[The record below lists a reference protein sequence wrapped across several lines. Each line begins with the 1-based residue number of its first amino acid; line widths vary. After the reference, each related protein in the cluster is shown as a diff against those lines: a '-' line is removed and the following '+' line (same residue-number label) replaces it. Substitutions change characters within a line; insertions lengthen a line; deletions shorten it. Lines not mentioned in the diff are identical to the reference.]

1 MRDGGLWGGLR
12 AIPAPRGSM
21 CCRHYLSG
29 YRCIV
34 HLAGGSAAG
43 KHPCVRCAAYTGA
56 HCSDS
61 SSHCDEQHGRPGPS
75 RQDQDQGQEDQPAA
89 YTRRTRAALRLR
101 LQRRRRS
108 RALALWAR
116 RFLDGGWGAGF
127 SISFVFVSHSTT
139 CLPPGVCVL
148 NSKGTSIFYP
158 RPFCFCLFWLGASG
172 WCLVR
177 RCLSAW
183 LELEVASC
191 DSGCDCDYLTYI
203 AYRIWHIAHRI

>member
-1 MRDGGLWGGLR
+1 MPLYSVKSPAALPNAGNPHMRDGGLWGGLR

-89 YTRRTRAALRLR
+89 YCLHKTHTRGAATATATA
-101 LQRRRRS
+101 LQ
-108 RALALWAR
+108 
-116 RFLDGGWGAGF
+116 GAGAVGAPVSGWWLGRGRF
-127 SISFVFVSHSTT
+127 SIPFVFV
-139 CLPPGVCVL
+139 LP
-148 NSKGTSIFYP
+148 
-158 RPFCFCLFWLGASG
+158 
-172 WCLVR
+172 
-177 RCLSAW
+177 
-183 LELEVASC
+183 
-191 DSGCDCDYLTYI
+191 
-203 AYRIWHIAHRI
+203 HIT